1 MLTPITLARDQRL
14 QKQIFDQLHHLIL
27 SGRFTPGA
35 RMPSTRMLA
44 DQFGISRT
52 TALLV
57 YERLIAEGYL
67 ETRPAQGTFVA
78 RQLPV
83 ASGHAPAPLIVEAGR
98 HSSPADVVKRD
109 APHLVGRPDPS
120 LFPMRRWRAL
130 MRDALDGL
138 CTQHA
143 AVHPTGHPTL
153 RAAVASWLSTTRGVA
168 VAADQVFLLNGR
180 HQALHLASHLVL
192 RPGVRVVMEDPGD
205 EAVAALFVG
214 ESAEVLRIPIDEHGL
229 RSELLPEGPV
239 ALAHVTPEHQ
249 YPLGV
254 RMSQARRTELLAW
267 AQRSDAMILEDD
279 CPGELHY
286 CDQRPPTLAGE
297 DHDGRVLLLGGFAI
311 SLGPWVTISYLVVPR
326 RKVAAANAACL
337 LFGDGPSR
345 LEQTALCDLLSGGWY
360 MRHMHRLT
368 KTYASRRDT
377 LVSALRTHFPGDGLI
392 WGHHAGLHLSWF
404 PDEAS
409 GSPHEIAAMA
419 RHCGLDALALPHG
432 SMRRTPGGNPV
443 LLGFG
448 SLPEIQITAS
458 ISRLAMHVADC
469 RNVALSA
476 D

>member
-78 RQLPV
+78 RHLP
-83 ASGHAPAPLIVEAGR
+83 AAHGHAPAPLPVEAGR
-98 HSSPADVVKRD
+98 HGGPAENVRRD
-109 APHLVGRPDPS
+109 TPHLIGRPDPL
-120 LFPMRRWRAL
+120 LFPMRRWRGL
-130 MRDALDGL
+130 MRDALDGMS
-138 CTQHA
+138 TQHA
-143 AVHPTGHPTL
+143 LAHPTGQPTL

-168 VAADQVFLLNGR
+168 VAPEQVFLLNGR
-180 HQALHLASHLVL
+180 HQALHLAAHLVL
-192 RPGVRVVMEDPGD
+192 RPGARVVMEDPGD
-205 EAVAALFVG
+205 EAVAELFLG
-214 ESAEVLRIPIDEHGL
+214 ESAELLRIPVDEHGL
-229 RSELLPEGPV
+229 RPELLPEGPV
-239 ALAHVTPEHQ
+239 TLAHVTPEHQ
-249 YPLGV
+249 NPLGV
-254 RMSQARRTELLAW
+254 RMSQNRRRELLAW

-286 CDQRPPTLAGE
+286 SDQRPQALAAD
-297 DHDGRVLLLGGFAI
+297 DHDGRVLLLGGFAV

-326 RKVAAANAACL
+326 RKVAAANAACM

-345 LEQTALCDLLSGGWY
+345 LEQTALSDLLSGGWY

-377 LVSALRTHFPGDGLI
+377 MVAALRTHFPSDAQI

-409 GSPHEIAAMA
+409 GSPHDIAALA
-419 RHCGLDALALPHG
+419 RHCGLDAVALPH
-432 SMRRTPGGNPV
+432 SPMRHANGGHPV

-448 SLPEIQITAS
+448 TMPEIQITAS
-458 ISRLAMHVADC
+458 VSRLAVQVADS